1 MLKQMFFDKCVK
13 LLSFCSGV
21 AIAQVCDGEV
31 HCGCEAIVVLTRWAY
46 HWEGCGQ
53 AGDLRT
59 SSEGHTWNF
68 VLQKVWNQ
76 FTLVKEWWPRT
87 FPYLQVAHVLWEL
100 LRCSVLKGSAG
111 REPGRR
117 RENTCWEG
125 EKKRSHSSQ
134 KNIEIVEAVW
144 TQFKYVWLFFLPFLY
159 LMQHC
164 GSANQ

>member
-1 MLKQMFFDKCVK
+1 MIKTVFFLYMLEQIFFDKCVK

-46 HWEGCGQ
+46 HWEGWGQ

-59 SSEGHTWNF
+59 SSEGRTWNF

-76 FTLVKEWWPRT
+76 FTLMDFDGQRMMTKNFSISSGCPCVMGI
-87 FPYLQVAHVLWEL
+87 
-100 LRCSVLKGSAG
+100 LRCSVFKGSAG
-111 REPGRR
+111 REPGRQ

-134 KNIEIVEAVW
+134 KI
-144 TQFKYVWLFFLPFLY
+144 
-159 LMQHC
+159 
-164 GSANQ
+164 